1 MIMKFINYTLTV
13 AWKEIQVISRERV
26 SLMILFLLPL
36 LVGGFMGGGNLV
48 VNRSEGDA
56 IQLDVGMVNL
66 DRNAMALD
74 VVNVFK
80 SIDQLQV
87 SVYPTEAEVEEQV
100 SKGNLAAA
108 IIIPADFSQK
118 IDEYAPGSIE
128 VIVDPAEPE
137 SAGIVTGIVKQVV
150 SEFALQGEVL
160 HGIRSILSEAGILQ
174 TASAEESRAIEAQNK
189 GVIMTRINEMRTNP
203 VIALSIENPTGE
215 KTSPSIEIFFA
226 YLFPGLTVYFIFFIV
241 GMSANALLTER
252 DNGTLRRLLSAP
264 IPKGAILAGKILA
277 YMFLACMQVVVI
289 FSVANF
295 AFHTPLGN
303 SPLGLVIMTLAV
315 AFNATTF
322 GMMIAALSKTA
333 KQADSIGTV
342 LGFVLGSLGGAI
354 AFSATPFYRSGGIVG
369 TLAKL
374 TPQNHGVEG
383 FYQLMAE
390 NASFIQILPQIGIL
404 MGMGIV
410 FFGIALW
417 RFKFDG

>member
-1 MIMKFINYTLTV
+1 MNFIYFTLTV
-13 AWKEIQVISRERV
+13 AWKEIQVISRERA

-48 VNRSEGDA
+48 VNRSASDV

-66 DRNAMALD
+66 DRKELGSEL
-74 VVNVFK
+74 VNVIQ

-87 SVYPTEAEVEEQV
+87 SIYSTIAEAEQQV

-108 IIIPADFSQK
+108 IIIPDDFSQN
-118 IDEYAPGSIE
+118 INEYTPSSVE
-128 VIVDPAEPE
+128 VMVDPAEPE
-137 SAGIVTGIVKQVV
+137 SAGIVTGIVKQVA
-150 SEFALQGEVL
+150 SEFALWGEVR
-160 HGIRSILSEAGILQ
+160 HGVRSIMGEAGILQ
-174 TASAEESRAIEAQNK
+174 TASVEESKAIEAQSL
-189 GVIMTRINEMRTNP
+189 GVIMTRINEMRTSP
-203 VIALSIENPTGE
+203 VITLSIEAVTGE
-215 KTSPSIEIFFA
+215 KTSPSIETFFA

-264 IPKGAILAGKILA
+264 ISKGAILAGKILA

-289 FSVANF
+289 FSVANL
-295 AFHTPLGN
+295 AFHTPLGH
-303 SPLGLVIMTLAV
+303 SPLGLVVMTLAV

-354 AFSATPFYRSGGIVG
+354 AFSATPFYRSGGFIG

-390 NASFIQILPQIGIL
+390 NAPFIQVLPQVGIL
-404 MGMGIV
+404 LGMGII

-417 RFKFDG
+417 RFKFDA